1 MSIPDYQSIMYPLIG
16 LLSSGDEKSIREIYE
31 GISNKFQLTDSEKV
45 KLLPSGRQPII
56 ENRVGWAKTYLL
68 KAGLLESTRRGFIR
82 ITSRGKEV
90 LNNSINRIDIN
101 YLLQFQEFQEFR
113 NLNKEEQ
120 KEIEVQ
126 REIKETINSTPD
138 ELIEYGVN
146 RINDSLA
153 QELLDRLR
161 NNPPSFFERV
171 VLQLLINMGYGQ
183 GNVTGKTGD
192 GGVDG
197 FVNEDKLG
205 LAKIFFQAKRYKE
218 DNPVTTSN
226 LRDFVGT
233 LEVNGVNK
241 GVFMTTSR
249 FPKDSEIVLS
259 KTQKSIVLID
269 GPKLVNLMIEYNV
282 GVTTVKTISIKKID
296 SDFFLDE

>member
-1 MSIPDYQSIMYPLIG
+1 
-16 LLSSGDEKSIREIYE
+16 
-31 GISNKFQLTDSEKV
+31 
-45 KLLPSGRQPII
+45 
-56 ENRVGWAKTYLL
+56 
-68 KAGLLESTRRGFIR
+68 
-82 ITSRGKEV
+82 
-90 LNNSINRIDIN
+90 
-101 YLLQFQEFQEFR
+101 
-113 NLNKEEQ
+113 LNKEEQ

-161 NNPPSFFERV
+161 NNSPSFFERV

>member
-249 FPKDSEIVLS
+249 FPKDPETVLS